1 MTLLCFL
8 CHNLKVIICTASR
21 FCQTSDAPCIFYKS
35 QRLFEGKYLCNSSAL
50 SGVLREKH
58 FNSVTG
64 SKQDE
69 EGCATFSHHSLKP
82 SARTTEL
89 GEARRRNE
97 DRACRGAKYANEAIL
112 GGAPSSQTPGAN
124 NGCYIRSINVIWI
137 SPAEIWRSGKQEPA
151 AADHTEESHLCDFT
165 VSPSFMQV
173 SQKYSEFVENRV
185 YFYLN

>member
-1 MTLLCFL
+1 MKRDVRLSVT
-8 CHNLKVIICTASR
+8 TASNR
-21 FCQTSDAPCIFYKS
+21 QHGP
-35 QRLFEGKYLCNSSAL
+35 QNS
-50 SGVLREKH
+50 EK
-58 FNSVTG
+58 
-64 SKQDE
+64 
-69 EGCATFSHHSLKP
+69 
-82 SARTTEL
+82 L
-89 GEARRRNE
+89 G
-97 DRACRGAKYANEAIL
+97 DEAIL